1 MRTCNV
7 CRKVFTTVKS
17 LHVHERIH
25 SGERPFKCSLCGSA
39 FTQRYHLLDHERTHS
54 GATPFA
60 CNYCDLSFTT
70 HSSRRRHEKNIHK
83 IGLSTQTHSC
93 DICEATFARKDML
106 NRHLRQHEKVSSKW
120 FKSHK
125 LVDVSGNPEKT
136 QKGGSNDIVSEELEN
151 VERKSTKLENENFE
165 RESSEQNGSAA
176 CLRSDGSNL
185 DDSSRLSSSVRM
197 NCDVR
202 ALKESSGGIN
212 LEVGSCS
219 VKEKSTC
226 ALCVKEF
233 SSQSS
238 LNRHIKNVHKYGGKG
253 SICEI
258 CNACYISRKTLQRH
272 LLQAHNIKTV
282 QEVFQSIMCEEC
294 GALVQTA
301 NGLDIHKVKC
311 H

>member
-7 CRKVFTTVKS
+7 CGKIFTTVKS

-25 SGERPFKCSLCGSA
+25 RGERPFKCSLCGSA

-83 IGLSTQTHSC
+83 IGLSTQIHAC
-93 DICEATFARKDML
+93 DICEATFARKDVL
-106 NRHLRQHEKVSSKW
+106 KRHLKQHEKASSEW
-120 FKSHK
+120 FKLHK
-125 LVDVSGNPEKT
+125 IVDVSANSGKT
-136 QKGGSNDIVSEELEN
+136 QCRRNKDVVSAELEIA
-151 VERKSTKLENENFE
+151 ECKPAKLESENFK
-165 RESSEQNGSAA
+165 RESSKQKG
-176 CLRSDGSNL
+176 CLRNDGSNVE
-185 DDSSRLSSSVRM
+185 DSSGVSFSIHKD
-197 NCDVR
+197 CDMV
-202 ALKESSGGIN
+202 ALKESGGDIS
-212 LEVGSCS
+212 LEVESCS
-219 VKEKSTC
+219 VKEKIIC
-226 ALCVKEF
+226 ELCVKEF

-238 LNRHIKNVHKYGGKG
+238 LNRHVKNVHKYGGKG
-253 SICEI
+253 SICEV
-258 CNACYISRKTLQRH
+258 CQACYINRKTLQRH